1 MNTLTRTRRN
11 YTDEQLENIE
21 SLVNAHNEE
30 VGFSFDRYLIVD
42 LTGNKKVFFTLYRY
56 TKPVSA
62 YVNPYNYVKNLSI
75 DIEKAT
81 ADVIKRAKNI
91 SIGIIVCSENNNNPL
106 VTNFHKRTKEG
117 IPNMPFGKYRG
128 MSIAEIWDIDQKYVF
143 WFHKEYKT
151 KEFNG
156 RTPVL
161 SAEDCIMK
169 QNAKDL
175 ISIFFDEKAE
185 ENRATST
192 SEYIGT
198 LKERFEKYYTIHRIH
213 NREGGEYD
221 NDYTLTYAKDDK
233 GNCVMFY
240 GNYELEEGKRYL
252 IKGTA
257 VDHKEVVGVKTTR
270 LNRVAIIN

>member
-1 MNTLTRTRRN
+1 MNTLTRTQRN
-11 YTDEQLENIE
+11 YTDEQLETLE
-21 SLVNAHNEE
+21 TLVKSHNEE

-56 TKPVSA
+56 SKPVSA

-75 DIEKAT
+75 DIEKAV
-81 ADVIKRAKNI
+81 ADVIKRAKSI
-91 SIGIIVCSENNNNPL
+91 SIGIIVCSDNNNNPL
-106 VTNFHKRTKEG
+106 LTNFHKRTKEG
-117 IPNMPFGKYRG
+117 IPNLPFGKYRG
-128 MSIAEIWDIDQKYVF
+128 MSIAEVWDIDQKYIF
-143 WFHKEYKT
+143 WFLKEYKT
-151 KEFNG
+151 KAYNG
-156 RTPVL
+156 RFPDLTL
-161 SAEDCIMK
+161 EDSIMK

-192 SEYIGT
+192 SEHIGT
-198 LKERFEKYYTIHRIH
+198 LKERFERYYTINKIKRCD
-213 NREGGEYD
+213 GGEYGD
-221 NDYTLTYAKDDK
+221 DYTLNYAKDDK
-233 GNCVMFY
+233 GNCVSFY
-240 GNYELEEGKRYL
+240 GNFPIEEGKRYL